1 MHISPKVKAYRSDFE
16 ETDFVLFWQKM
27 MNYLK
32 LITIFGKKIKIKI
45 LEREFDSKIVVYS
58 KKYLKAKMKSY
69 NGKIN
74 TNFDNNAIPKAG
86 SHYICLSIILLDSV
100 LRIGKNYYPQ
110 VSLEKCKYVVK
121 EETVPMYII
130 DDIEISWDSDRENP
144 CKENSDRENSKEKN
158 LMNKTRKY

>member
-1 MHISPKVKAYRSDFE
+1 
-16 ETDFVLFWQKM
+16 M

-45 LEREFDSKIVVYS
+45 LEREFDRKIVVYN

-74 TNFDNNAIPKAG
+74 TNFDNNTLPKAG
-86 SHYICLSIILLDSV
+86 SQYICLSIILLDSV

-110 VSLEKCKYVVK
+110 VS
-121 EETVPMYII
+121 
-130 DDIEISWDSDRENP
+130 
-144 CKENSDRENSKEKN
+144 
-158 LMNKTRKY
+158 

>member
-1 MHISPKVKAYRSDFE
+1 
-16 ETDFVLFWQKM
+16 M

-158 LMNKTRKY
+158 LMNKTKKY

>member
-16 ETDFVLFWQKM
+16 ETDFFLFWQKM

-158 LMNKTRKY
+158 LMSKTKKY